1 MECTYLRSIS
11 LPSSLKE
18 IGTGVFGLSGLLS
31 INLPSSL
38 EKIGPKAFY
47 GCSNLKALTIPYKVE
62 TLGEVFVGYCND
74 LKSLTVDP
82 SNPYFRSSG
91 NGIIDKSTNMLIHS
105 CPATVIPTDIV
116 GISRLG
122 FACVPG
128 VEEIIIPENIK
139 TLGASAFEECINL
152 NRVII
157 PASIESIGDEAFL
170 ECTSLEQ
177 VTILNPTPVT
187 INENVFHM
195 TETRNEDNIEA
206 VTSDFTTATLYVPY
220 GCKTAYQQAAGW
232 KNFQNIVEMEAPAE
246 PKLVMTGMVIEG
258 DGIVGTPHTYTAYIQ
273 NQGQGDFSGSV
284 YVWVKEENW
293 TSANFL
299 GGAHGTI
306 GAGKKVNFKYVLGVD
321 DGEEDFFYFT
331 SPGTYRFWLTTDAE
345 GQQPIEGE
353 QIFIVTPAATLTA
366 KSYTREYGEENPY
379 FEYTEDKGGFSG
391 TPYLYTDATKY
402 SDVGTYPIYITK
414 GTVDNNYV
422 TYQNGWLTITK
433 APLTVKAT
441 SYYMRQEGQMPN
453 YSATYYTFK
462 NGEDESVLS
471 KGPQFNC
478 SVTPYSAMGDYII
491 YVSGVEAK
499 NYEPYYENGIVRLVG
514 RAGDVNRD
522 TYVNTTDVVDVVQ
535 YLFGYGNVQ
544 ETYDADLNLDDNIT
558 STDVSLVVSCIMNN
572 DRPASRLKSPAAT
585 GNCLMGLS
593 QDENGKVAVYL
604 QNDVSVVAFQFDVV
618 LPKGAD
624 FSKVLLSEARKN
636 GHAVAMKQMENGC
649 YRVLAYSMQ
658 NNTLMGNEGLL
669 ATLLLNDVDG
679 EVVLTNIHVTD
690 AQLADYALP
699 DVSLSMLT
707 GISTLTETTVLFD
720 IYDLNGRLV
729 RRNATSTKGLR
740 RGIYMINN
748 QKVVIK

>member
-1 MECTYLRSIS
+1 MTVLSDFAFLNCTYLRSIS
-11 LPSSLKE
+11 LPNSLKE
-18 IGTGVFGLSGLLS
+18 IGTGAFGLSGLLS
-31 INLPSSL
+31 LTLPSSL
-38 EKIGPKAFY
+38 EKIGTQAFY
-47 GCSNLKALTIPYKVE
+47 GCSNLKTLTIPYKVE
-62 TLGEVFVGYCND
+62 TLGEVIVGYCND
-74 LKSLTVDP
+74 LKSLTVDS
-82 SNPYFRSSG
+82 SNPYFRSSS
-91 NGIIDKSTNMLIHS
+91 NGIIDKATNMLIHS
-105 CPATVIPTDIV
+105 CPATVIPTDID
-116 GISRLG
+116 GIDRLG

-128 VEEIIIPENIK
+128 VEEIIIPENIR
-139 TLGASAFEECINL
+139 TLGAGAFEECINL
-152 NRVII
+152 KRVTI
-157 PASIESIGDEAFL
+157 PATIESIAEEAFL
-170 ECTSLEQ
+170 QCESLEQ
-177 VTILNPTPVT
+177 VTILNPIPVT
-187 INENVFHM
+187 ITDNVFHM
-195 TETRNEDNIEA
+195 KETPNSDNTGYT
-206 VTSDFTTATLYVPY
+206 TSDFTTATLYVPY
-220 GCKTAYQQAAGW
+220 GSKAAYQQAAGW
-232 KNFQNIVEMEAPAE
+232 KNFQNIVEMEAEE
-246 PKLVMTGMVIEG
+246 PKLVLTNLEVEG
-258 DGIVGTPHTYTAYIQ
+258 DGIVGTTHKITISVRNDGADFNGRLYLIYTSDLDMYLF
-273 NQGQGDFSGSV
+273 D
-284 YVWVKEENW
+284 
-293 TSANFL
+293 
-299 GGAHGTI
+299 
-306 GAGKKVNFKYVLGVD
+306 
-321 DGEEDFFYFT
+321 EDFDLSIPSNTEKTLYHDFIFDKASTWYFYVNDTYDSQGNF
-331 SPGTYRFWLTTDAE
+331 GTTTWV
-345 GQQPIEGE
+345 
-353 QIFIVTPAATLTA
+353 VTPAATLTA
-366 KSYTREYGEENPY
+366 KNYTREYGEENPY
-379 FEYTEDKGGFSG
+379 FEYAADKGGFSG

-441 SYYMRQEGQMPN
+441 SYYMRQEGQMPD

-593 QDENGKVAVYL
+593 QDENGKVAVSL

-649 YRVLAYSMQ
+649 WRVLAYSMQ